1 MPELPD
7 VEHFT
12 RRFAR
17 HAVGRRVA
25 EILVTD
31 PGILRN
37 VTGPELDRALR
48 GHRFDQPHRRGKW
61 LIAGTDGSATM
72 LLHFGMTGD
81 ISWAPDR
88 SGRHRHDRMIVLLDR
103 GELRY
108 RDMRKFGGVW
118 LASGPDEIDGLLDQ
132 LGPDAMAVEREEFL
146 EQLETRRGGIKAALL
161 DQSFV
166 AGIGNLIADEA
177 LWQAR
182 VHPARRID
190 DLSRHERVV
199 LFRALRSVLE
209 RTIDRYPDGF
219 RTRWTNARGRPAARC
234 PRCRTELVRS
244 VVAGRTTYVCPVCQ
258 RLPRSKLGAA
268 ASP

>member
-7 VEHFT
+7 VEHFK
-12 RRFAR
+12 RRFSRAAR
-17 HAVGRRVA
+17 GRRVA
-25 EILVTD
+25 GILVTD

-37 VTGPELDRALR
+37 VTVPELDRALR
-48 GHRFDQPHRRGKW
+48 GRRFDEPQRRGKW
-61 LIAGTDGSATM
+61 LIAGTDGPAM

-103 GELRY
+103 GEVRY

-118 LASGPDEIDGLLDQ
+118 LAAGPDELDGLLDH
-132 LGPDAMAVEREEFL
+132 LGPDGLAVERGEFL
-146 EQLETRRGGIKAALL
+146 ERLETRRGGIKAALL
-161 DQSFV
+161 DQSFI

-182 VHPARRID
+182 VHPTRRID

-199 LFRALRSVLE
+199 LFRPLRSVLE

-219 RTRWTNARGRPAARC
+219 RTRWTSARGRPAARC
-234 PRCRTELVRS
+234 PRCRTELARS

-258 RLPRSKLGAA
+258 ALPPRPRLDHATS
-268 ASP
+268 S

>member
-7 VEHFT
+7 VEHFK

-17 HAVGRRVA
+17 AAAGRRVA

-37 VTGPELDRALR
+37 ATAPELDRALR
-48 GHRFDQPHRRGKW
+48 GHRFDQPRRRGKW
-61 LIAGTDGSATM
+61 LIAGTDGPAL

-118 LASGPDEIDGLLDQ
+118 LASGPDELDALLAP
-132 LGPDAMAVEREEFL
+132 LGPDALAIEREEFL
-146 EQLETRRGGIKAALL
+146 DLLETRRGGIKAALL
-161 DQSFV
+161 DQSFI
-166 AGIGNLIADEA
+166 AGVGNLIADEA

-182 VHPARRID
+182 IHPARRID

-219 RTRWTNARGRPAARC
+219 RTRWTSARGRPAARC
-234 PRCRTELVRS
+234 PRCGTELARTL
-244 VVAGRTTYVCPVCQ
+244 VAGRTTYVCPVCQ
-258 RLPRSKLGAA
+258 RLPGHNRDAA
-268 ASP
+268 ASS